1 MIAIRRARPGDAEG
15 IGRVHVASWQSA
27 YPGVL
32 PDRVLANL
40 SPLRQA
46 SFYDR
51 AIRIGAGVHVA
62 AASGKDAPGGAPAII
77 GFASARRV
85 RPDWNHAWGQGEI
98 ETLYVLDDWRDRGL
112 GRQLM
117 RASAHYLA
125 GLHCGSAFLWVLAD
139 NPARWFYER
148 LGGRQV
154 AESTVRVGGEAVPQ
168 RAFLWDPID
177 RLF

>member
-1 MIAIRRARPGDAEG
+1 MIAIRRARQGDAPG
-15 IGRVHVASWQSA
+15 IGMVHVASWRSA

-32 PDRVLANL
+32 PDRVLTNL
-40 SPLRQA
+40 SPARQA
-46 SFYDR
+46 DFYER
-51 AIRIGAGVHVA
+51 AIRIGAGLHVA
-62 AASGKDAPGGAPAII
+62 AASGLDAPEGTNIV

-85 RPDWNHAWGQGEI
+85 THGWGQGEI
-98 ETLYVLDDWRDRGL
+98 ETLYVLDDWRERGL

-117 RASAHYLA
+117 RASARYLA
-125 GLHCGSAFLWVLAD
+125 SLSCNSVFLWVLAD
-139 NPARWFYER
+139 NPARWFYEH

-168 RAFLWDPID
+168 RAFVWDPID

>member
-1 MIAIRRARPGDAEG
+1 MIAIRRARMGDAAG
-15 IGRVHVASWQSA
+15 IGMVHVASWRSA

-32 PDRVLANL
+32 PDRVLTNL
-40 SPLRQA
+40 SPSRQA

-51 AIRIGAGVHVA
+51 AIRIGAGLHVA
-62 AASGKDAPGGAPAII
+62 AVSGADAPEGAPGIV
-77 GFASARRV
+77 GFASSRPV
-85 RPDWNHAWGQGEI
+85 RHDWGQGEI
-98 ETLYVLDDWRDRGL
+98 ETLYVLDDWRERGL

-117 RASAHYLA
+117 RASAQYLA
-125 GLHCGSAFLWVLAD
+125 GLGCGSAFLWVLAD
-139 NPARWFYER
+139 NPARWFYQH